1 MDPVIHFE
9 MPYENHERLAAFYS
23 KAFGWQLNKLGQE
36 YGGYVTAMTAES
48 DQCGSKVPG
57 TINGGFYDRNACP
70 EGGNSGA
77 HVVVRVQNINDAMQR
92 VRDAGG
98 KVLCDPMPIPNVGT
112 FVAFLDTE
120 GNNVAM
126 LEPVP
131 QGGE

>member
-1 MDPVIHFE
+1 
-9 MPYENHERLAAFYS
+9 
-23 KAFGWQLNKLGQE
+23 
-36 YGGYVTAMTAES
+36 
-48 DQCGSKVPG
+48 
-57 TINGGFYDRNACP
+57 CP

-77 HVVVRVQNINDAMQR
+77 HVVVRVQSINDAMQR

-131 QGGE
+131 QGGQ